1 MIKFLQ
7 DYQTRALPPETFKR
21 GEQVERSE
29 DSEQYFVRLGV
40 AGFVTVDGLVDQ
52 DHLPIVQTAT
62 VAQVVTP
69 GERRAS
75 VLGGRAGELALGL
88 DAPQRATSGPGTE
101 ALIGGDQQ
109 TAAVAGDVERLTL
122 ELADANAEG
131 DELAQKLSQALSDL
145 HAERQAHAST
155 RDQIAGLNTS
165 LAAADSGR
173 AEAEREVGDLKA
185 HVATLEG
192 QLAEARKPAG
202 EQQEQ
207 KPADKPARG
216 K

>member
-1 MIKFLQ
+1 MIEFLQ

-21 GEQVERSE
+21 GEQVKRSE

-40 AGFVTVDGLVDQ
+40 AGFVTNGGLVDQ
-52 DHLPIVQTAT
+52 DHLPITPAAPVS
-62 VAQVVTP
+62 QVVTP

-88 DAPQRATSGPGTE
+88 DTPQRATSGPGTA

-109 TAAVAGDVERLTL
+109 TAAIASDVDRLIL
-122 ELADANAEG
+122 ELETANAAGG
-131 DELAQKLSQALSDL
+131 DLTQKLQQALDDL
-145 HAERQAHAST
+145 QAERHAHAAT

-165 LAAADSGR
+165 LGAADNGR

-185 HVATLEG
+185 RVTTLEG
-192 QLAEARKPAG
+192 QLAEAMKPAG

-207 KPADKPARG
+207 KPAEKPA
-216 K
+216 KAK